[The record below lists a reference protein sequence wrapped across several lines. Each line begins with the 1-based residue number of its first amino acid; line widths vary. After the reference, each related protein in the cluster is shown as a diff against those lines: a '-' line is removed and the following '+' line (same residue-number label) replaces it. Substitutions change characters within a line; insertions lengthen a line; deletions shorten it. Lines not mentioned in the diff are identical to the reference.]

1 MKRWTTAI
9 YAFVVL
15 LVASPLWAAEAE
27 AHEEGPTIKLV
38 YWGINFLILAVGLL
52 YFLRKPVKEFF
63 ASRATLIRE
72 NIEQARALKANAE
85 KKYQDYENRL
95 KSIEKEMQELIA
107 NLKKDGELEK
117 RRMIESAA
125 QQAANLKSNSERVLQ
140 QELRKA
146 KEDLKKEAVSLA
158 TDLAEDLIRKNVTPE
173 DQGRIVDQ
181 YLTKMEK
188 LA

>member
-1 MKRWTTAI
+1 MKRWTATM
-9 YAFVVL
+9 YAFGIFL
-15 LVASPLWAAEAE
+15 AATPLWAAEAE
-27 AHEEGPTIKLV
+27 AHEEGPSMGLV
-38 YWGINFLILAVGLL
+38 YWGINFLILTIVLL
-52 YFLRKPVKEFF
+52 YFLRKPAKEFF
-63 ASRATLIRE
+63 ASRASLIRE
-72 NIEQARALKANAE
+72 NIEHARALKANAE
-85 KKYQDYENRL
+85 KKYQEYENRL
-95 KSIEKEMQELIA
+95 KSIEKEMQDLIG

-117 RRMIESAA
+117 RRLIENAE

-181 YLTKMEK
+181 YLDKMEK
-188 LA
+188 LG